1 MILLAQI
8 PHVIAS
14 NLRISFSLLNEC
26 CFALLVGGL
35 SLLLLSSFRLRHST
49 FLVFVVSGT

>member
-1 MILLAQI
+1 VILLAQI